1 MSLKRKFQTKAEI
14 PAEQLP
20 FYAEREGAW
29 FLDADPSEELAKLAE
44 FRDTNIGLKKQL
56 EALQQRFQGIDPEE
70 VRKLT
75 EEKRKLEEA
84 QQLKAGEVDKVVE
97 NRIKGLKADWA
108 HRYDPAFNVL
118 AATGG
123 QTVNMPFWQDLTA
136 TRQLLSDST
145 TLTVN
150 RVTGATYIARI
161 HNDAQVWSVND
172 LAELLSGDDPMQEIV
187 NKVAAYWA
195 RIDEGLVISSLKGM
209 FGAASM
215 AGNLSA
221 IHSRAISR
229 SPRRMSWSPSASRPR
244 ALKSVG
250 WAWRSSPGIG

>member
-97 NRIKGLKADWA
+97 NRVKGLKSDWDKQVTTLSTERDA
-108 HRYDPAFNVL
+108 LHRRLTAIQIDQGVIT
-118 AATGG
+118 AATKRGLR
-123 QTVNMPFWQDLTA
+123 PTA
-136 TRQLLSDST
+136 FPP
-145 TLTVN
+145 
-150 RVTGATYIARI
+150 
-161 HNDAQVWSVND
+161 VW
-172 LAELLSGDDPMQEIV
+172 
-187 NKVAAYWA
+187 
-195 RIDEGLVISSLKGM
+195 
-209 FGAASM
+209 
-215 AGNLSA
+215 
-221 IHSRAISR
+221 
-229 SPRRMSWSPSASRPR
+229 
-244 ALKSVG
+244 
-250 WAWRSSPGIG
+250 